1 MLSTTFGASIEGSID
16 PTQLPKPT
24 RLNPRYLDGATER
37 PGTAPRARAVV
48 YAERLTKKTESSP
61 PAEPKELA
69 QQNLQFEKSV
79 LPVQVGTTVHFPNK
93 DEVFHNVFSY
103 SAPKSFD
110 LGRYRSGEEPGEV
123 VFDQPGEVQVFC
135 EIHRHMRTTV
145 LVLDTPYFTVSN
157 DSNHYMLKDLPAGDY
172 RLSIWYGPGKTV
184 SKQVTLTEGESL
196 KVDWLENE

>member
-1 MLSTTFGASIEGSID
+1 MID
-16 PTQLPKPT
+16 SSKLPKPA

-37 PGTAPRARAVV
+37 PGMAPQARAVI
-48 YAERLTKKTESSP
+48 YAERISDKADAKTSNET
-61 PAEPKELA
+61 KELA
-69 QQNLQFEKSV
+69 QQHLQFEKSV
-79 LPVQVGTTVHFPNK
+79 LPVQVGTTVHFPNR

-110 LGRYRSGEEPGEV
+110 LGRYRAGEEPGEV

-157 DSNHYMLKDLPAGDY
+157 DSNTYDLKDLPAGDY
-172 RLSIWYGPGKTV
+172 RVSIWYGPGKTL
-184 SKQVTLTEGESL
+184 SKEVTLTDEENL
-196 KVDWLENE
+196 KIDWSEE